1 LFELKSGNFI
11 KNEVFSQPDVP
22 TLGEVGDFENVFV
35 KHYKSNKI
43 AGFLNLKI

>member
-1 LFELKSGNFI
+1 LGRPTITAN
-11 KNEVFSQPDVP
+11 VP